1 MKTLSVAVVILFAL
15 FCSGVSGQV
24 PQKKGDLTVSDREEW
39 REVLKWPDECEEGFR
54 AYNKY
59 FPTGGMMFSNLGD
72 RDYLVSIG
80 CAGRVALFMYYRD
93 DGSASRLLKFPEY
106 DRAHH
111 SAASSYSTVNF
122 LSWSFESDRGEFHIL
137 SRGRGKTTC
146 LIHNYKF
153 LRGTPVFLSTKT
165 IRCAAVI

>member
-1 MKTLSVAVVILFAL
+1 MPSVAVVILLTL
-15 FCSGVSGQV
+15 FCSAISGQV
-24 PQKKGDLTVSDREEW
+24 PQKKVDLTVSDREDW
-39 REVLKWPDECEEGFR
+39 RKVLKWPDACEEGFR

-59 FPTGGMMFSNLGD
+59 FPTGGMLFSNLGH

-80 CAGRVALFMYYRD
+80 CEGRVALFMYYQD
-93 DGSASRLLKFPEY
+93 DGSKSRLLKFPEY

-122 LSWSFESDRGEFHIL
+122 LSWSFDSVRREFHIL
-137 SRGRGKTTC
+137 SRSKGKTTC

-153 LRGTPVFLSTKT
+153 LRGTPKFLSTKA
-165 IRCAAVI
+165 IRCAAVM